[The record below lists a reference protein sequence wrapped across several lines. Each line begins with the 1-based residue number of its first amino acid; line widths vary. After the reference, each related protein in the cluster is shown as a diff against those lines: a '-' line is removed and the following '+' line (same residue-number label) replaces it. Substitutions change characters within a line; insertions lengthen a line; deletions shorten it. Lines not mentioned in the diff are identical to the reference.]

1 MASTLLPLYTHVS
14 KQTIAIQ
21 RELDATHLM
30 YEALNRYLTEGI
42 YHSKT
47 EERGNL
53 RYLISWEEGYEGEPI
68 KVCISYENTFKEK
81 EQKCEVLE

>member
-14 KQTIAIQ
+14 KQTLSIQ

-42 YHSKT
+42 YFNRT
-47 EERGNL
+47 EERGKTP
-53 RYLISWEEGYEGEPI
+53 YTISWEERYEGEPI
-68 KVCISYENTFKEK
+68 KVCVSYENTFKEK
-81 EQKCEVLE
+81 EQTCEVLE